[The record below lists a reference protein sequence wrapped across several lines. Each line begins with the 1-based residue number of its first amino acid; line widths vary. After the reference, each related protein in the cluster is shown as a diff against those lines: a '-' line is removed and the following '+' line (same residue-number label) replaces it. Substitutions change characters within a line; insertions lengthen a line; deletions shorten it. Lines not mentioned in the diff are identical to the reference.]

1 MSAREPGKNRRTAL
15 KLGLIAVAM
24 LGFAVF
30 ALPPLYDLACRVFG
44 INGKN
49 LNAGAVQ
56 SQGVDRVREV
66 TVEFVAN
73 VYQGTPLEF
82 QAPSPFKVSVHPGQ
96 LTVVTYLA
104 RNLTDRPLWAQAVHS
119 ISPGEVSKYVTA
131 VECFC
136 FKKQKFEPGEERKL
150 SFAFSVSPQ
159 LPPRYSTVSVSYTFF
174 KLNNPPEDKS

>member
-1 MSAREPGKNRRTAL
+1 MSARELSKNRRTAL
-15 KLGLIAVAM
+15 KLSLVAVAM

-30 ALPPLYDLACRVFG
+30 ALPPLYDLACRMFG

-49 LNAGAVQ
+49 LSVSAAQ
-56 SQGVDRVREV
+56 SQAVDRSRDVG
-66 TVEFVAN
+66 VEFLAN

-82 QAPSPFKVSVHPGQ
+82 RAPSPFKVSVHPGQ

-104 RNLTDRPLWAQAVHS
+104 RNLTDQPLWAQAVHS

-150 SFAFSVSPQ
+150 TFAFSVSPQ
-159 LPPRYSTVSVSYTFF
+159 LPPRYPTLSVSYTFF

>member
-1 MSAREPGKNRRTAL
+1 MSSRESGKNRRTAL

-49 LNAGAVQ
+49 L
-56 SQGVDRVREV
+56 GVDTVQTQVVDRSREV
-66 TVEFVAN
+66 GVEFLAN

-82 QAPSPFKVSVHPGQ
+82 RAPSPFKVSVHPGQ

-104 RNLTDRPLWAQAVHS
+104 RNLTDWPLWAQAVHS
-119 ISPGEVSKYVTA
+119 ISPGETGKYVNA

-136 FKKQKFEPGEERKL
+136 FKQQKFAPGEERKL
-150 SFAFSVSPQ
+150 TFAFSVSPQ
-159 LPPRYSTVSVSYTFF
+159 LPSRYPTLSVSYTFF
-174 KLNNPPEDKS
+174 KLTNPPEDKS